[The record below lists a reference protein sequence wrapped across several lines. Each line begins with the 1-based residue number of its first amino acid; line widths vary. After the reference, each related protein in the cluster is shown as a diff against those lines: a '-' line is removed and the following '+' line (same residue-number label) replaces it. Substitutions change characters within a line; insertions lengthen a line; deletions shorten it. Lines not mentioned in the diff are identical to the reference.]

1 MRPFTG
7 PVGTGTYIFEL
18 AGTPGEYWT
27 VSSDRS
33 KFTFTNDPRSDE
45 AKVRVFKDL

>member
-7 PVGTGTYIFEL
+7 PVQTGTYIFEL
-18 AGTPGEYWT
+18 AETPGEYWT

-33 KFTFTNDPRSDE
+33 KFTFTNDSRSDA
-45 AKVRVFKDL
+45 AKVSVFKDM